1 MLDINAVAV
10 FVQTVKAGSFAGAGR
25 RLGQPANTVSRRVQQ
40 LEEQLGTRLLQRS
53 TRKLS
58 LTGAGRE
65 FFERCVAGIEDI
77 EGAQAAIREGNDE
90 PRGTVRA
97 AVVADFFEFFP
108 LERIEQLLSRYPEL
122 RLEFVLSDQRI
133 DLIEQSIDVAFR
145 AGDLE
150 DSSLV
155 ARRLSDSHTLVLAAS
170 PIYLNKRNAPADIAE
185 LAEHDCLIA
194 PSLQGRAN
202 WRLDGPQ
209 GLVEIRVGGR
219 FAANTLLSQVR
230 AARAGLGIGLLPEA
244 LIAEDLRSQRLIR
257 LLPQYGR
264 RSSGLF
270 AVYPTRRQVPRA
282 VAILIEL
289 VESSLRELLEG
300 GELWRSAGDG
310 ECRESK
316 LPARRRSP
324 RG

>member
-10 FVQTVKAGSFAGAGR
+10 FVQTVKTGSFAAAGR

-65 FFERCVAGIEDI
+65 FFDRCVAGIEDI
-77 EGAQAAIREGNDE
+77 ESAQAAISEGNGE
-90 PRGTVRA
+90 PRGIVRA

-122 RLEFVLSDQRI
+122 KLEFVLSDAHI

-145 AGDLE
+145 AGDLA

-155 ARRLSDSHTLVLAAS
+155 ARRLSDSQSHVLLAS
-170 PIYLNKRNAPADIAE
+170 PMYLRKHGSPATIAE

-194 PSLQGRAN
+194 PAAQGRAN
-202 WRLDGPQ
+202 WRLDGPE
-209 GLVEIRVGGR
+209 GAVEVRVGGR

-230 AARAGLGIGLLPEA
+230 AVRAGLGIGLLPHA
-244 LIAEDLRSQRLIR
+244 LIAEDLRAQGLVHV
-257 LLPQYGR
+257 LPQYSR
-264 RSSGLF
+264 RSGGMF

-282 VAILIEL
+282 VAALIEV
-289 VESSLRELLEG
+289 VESALDEML
-300 GELWRSAGDG
+300 AGPRDG
-310 ECRESK
+310 ESACIALETP
-316 LPARRRSP
+316 LRRLV
-324 RG
+324 